1 MNKKKLI
8 DEIIKILLKYQYNL
22 STLKIQVFNRSILII
37 KQRYTCTKKQ
47 YQIKNN
53 NNIFKLNIKK

>member
-1 MNKKKLI
+1 MI

-37 KQRYTCTKKQ
+37 KQRYTCSKKT
-47 YQIKNN
+47 
-53 NNIFKLNIKK
+53 NIKLKIIF